1 MDHFMVRLSSYY
13 QFSNKYTSYKNNT
26 LLSFEQE
33 ENSQLYYNYHA
44 YYTDGRL
51 NRKELK
57 PLLKVEYLF
66 IL

>member
-1 MDHFMVRLSSYY
+1 MVRLSSYY
-13 QFSNKYTSYKNNT
+13 QYSNKYASYKNNT

-33 ENSQLYYNYHA
+33 ENPQLYHNYHT
-44 YYTDGRL
+44 YYTGGRL